1 MMSSDDRFFSR
12 GGFSSSRLDDT
23 EMPNDVDV
31 MNYLC
36 QNDAV
41 QNELITSQSKSKRDH
56 TKSKCGF
63 ST

>member
-1 MMSSDDRFFSR
+1 MSLDDIFFSR

-23 EMPNDVDV
+23 EISIDVDV
-31 MNYLC
+31 MNGLC
-36 QNDAV
+36 QNDTIR
-41 QNELITSQSKSKRDH
+41 NELVTSQTKSRRGH